1 MVLGQCTVSFIRP
14 FDNLTRRRTV
24 RRSILFF
31 FLLTSLSGCGAMDS
45 QRPASDS
52 QQHDRKEKLAELKRL
67 KADAVY
73 EIQLRQEEMKEMET
87 KEMETTASKPGKP
100 GTVGVSD
107 EWLERHNG
115 LKEEIIKLKVK
126 VHDLDLQIEDL
137 AQP

>member
-1 MVLGQCTVSFIRP
+1 M
-14 FDNLTRRRTV
+14 

-31 FLLTSLSGCGAMDS
+31 FLLTSLGGCDARDS
-45 QRPASDS
+45 LRPASES

-73 EIQLRQEEMKEMET
+73 EIQLRQEEIKEMET
-87 KEMETTASKPGKP
+87 KEMETTAIKPGKP

-107 EWLERHNG
+107 EWLERHNS

-126 VHDLDLQIEDL
+126 VHDLDLQIEGL